1 MRKTSILLLSLIGCF
16 SIIGLSPI
24 VTASAQRPTPNL
36 NVMALWA
43 RGLTLSHEM
52 ETPNYYAFAVIQNN
66 IAFAWATFLQSPS
79 PIALGNAWYCLLGIS
94 KFVETWGSPFYFLS
108 VANLK
113 SVGSIFPGVLEV
125 YNDSIIP
132 NGVCD
137 THLFGVG
144 ANKTEVLYYLHLVQ
158 YAEKNLS
165 KLDPAPTNFFN
176 YEVNPD
182 YSDITYTWGISYVNV
197 VVNIMDA
204 LNWTSWSQINTATFD
219 YINISY
225 ELDFDSDGSYELRQ
239 NFNFGNISEPTPG
252 FWDGLSLSVLQFNFA
267 QTLSFDLS
275 VNTQA
280 RNETGQIVSDPNNS
294 TIFRTAKLYV
304 GYSDLMTLDLA
315 TTKENYT
322 LGGTENYTV
331 SATSVPWYTGV
342 YNGHIVDGTYDHNLK
357 WHRTVTAFQYR
368 LCYNQW
374 NGSRIDHDPIFGM
387 ASPIPLLVG
396 FTVHEN
402 GWVPTAIIGGIIAGV
417 AMIIL
422 ISAVVIHRRSK

>member
-79 PIALGNAWYCLLGIS
+79 PIALGNVWYCLLGVS
-94 KFVETWGSPFYFLS
+94 KFVETWGSPYYFLS
-108 VANLK
+108 VSNLK

-125 YNDSIIP
+125 YNDSIVP

-137 THLFGVG
+137 TNLFGVG
-144 ANKTEVLYYLHLVQ
+144 SNETEVLYYLHLKQ
-158 YAEKNLS
+158 HSGYTLS
-165 KLDPAPTNFFN
+165 KLDPAPTGFFD

-182 YSDITYTWGISYVNV
+182 YSDITYRWGINYTTV
-197 VVNIMDA
+197 VADIINGSIWSS
-204 LNWTSWSQINTATFD
+204 WTPIETGTFD
-219 YINISY
+219 YIAFTY
-225 ELDFDSDGSYELRQ
+225 ELDFDTDGSYELRQ
-239 NFNFGNISEPTPG
+239 NLHFGDFTPTSLSM
-252 FWDGLSLSVLQFNFA
+252 DGLGLSVLQFNFA

-294 TIFRTAKLYV
+294 TIFRTAKIYV

-342 YNGHIVDGTYDHNLK
+342 YDGHIVDGTYDHNLK